1 MKILLSILDQVR
13 PLFEKGGKLERL
25 FPLFEMKD
33 TFLFTPPETTHTGAH
48 VRDALDLKRF
58 MSFVIIALI
67 PCTVF
72 GIWNAG
78 YQYNISNHGAVHSE
92 FPIRIMFD
100 FLSGLPIV
108 LPIIIVSY
116 LVGGLWEVLFSVVRK
131 HEINEGFLVTG
142 LIFPLTLPPTTPLWQ
157 VAVAVSFGVVIGKE
171 IFGGTGMNILNP
183 ALVGRA
189 FLFIAYSK
197 NMTGDVWVK
206 LGHNNEIIQ
215 WFARHAPGNVTDIA
229 PAFFSARTPLE
240 AVDGYTGATP
250 LGVLADLPEGV
261 NAVEGLA
268 SNGFT
273 FVNMLIGNIPGSIGE
288 TSAIMC
294 LIGAAILLFMG
305 VASWRIIFSA
315 VAGCIVG
322 GILTN
327 FLSDSE
333 AAQLPFY
340 YHLVMGGFAY
350 GAFFMLTDPVSAA
363 ATNLGKIIYGFMF
376 GILVVLIRVFNPG
389 FPECV
394 MLVILFMNVVAPV
407 IDNFV
412 VESHIKRRKCRG

>member
-1 MKILLSILDQVR
+1 MKILLNILDKVR
-13 PLFEKGGKLERL
+13 PLFEKGGKLEL
-25 FPLFEMKD
+25 LYPLFEMKD
-33 TFLFTPPETTHTGAH
+33 TFLFTPPETTHKGAH
-48 VRDALDLKRF
+48 VRDAMDLKRF
-58 MSFVIIALI
+58 MSFVILALI
-67 PCTVF
+67 PCTIF

-78 YQYNISNHGAVHSE
+78 YQYNTWNVDATTLEYPTRFLMDLYAGATMV
-92 FPIRIMFD
+92 I
-100 FLSGLPIV
+100 
-108 LPIIIVSY
+108 PIIAVSY
-116 LVGGLWEVLFSVVRK
+116 IVGGLWEVLFSVVRN

-157 VAVAVSFGVVIGKE
+157 VAIAVSFGVVIGKE

-206 LGHNNEIIQ
+206 LNTNSEIIQ
-215 WFARHAPGNVTDIA
+215 FITGAEDLTQ
-229 PAFFSARTPLE
+229 
-240 AVDGYTGATP
+240 VDTYTGATP
-250 LGVLADLPEGV
+250 LGVLADLPAGQT
-261 NAVEGLA
+261 AVEALA
-268 SNGFT
+268 SKGFT
-273 FVNMLIGNIPGSIGE
+273 LSNMFLGNIPGSIGE
-288 TSAIMC
+288 TSTLMC
-294 LIGAAILLFMG
+294 LIGVVILMITA
-305 VASWRIIFSA
+305 VASWRIVAAA
-315 VAGCIVG
+315 VVGCIAG
-322 GILTN
+322 GLLTGV
-327 FLSDSE
+327 LSDST

-363 ATNLGKIIYGFMF
+363 ATNLGKLIYGFMF
-376 GILVVLIRVFNPG
+376 GILIVLIRVFNPG

-412 VESHIKRRKCRG
+412 VESHIKRRTRRG